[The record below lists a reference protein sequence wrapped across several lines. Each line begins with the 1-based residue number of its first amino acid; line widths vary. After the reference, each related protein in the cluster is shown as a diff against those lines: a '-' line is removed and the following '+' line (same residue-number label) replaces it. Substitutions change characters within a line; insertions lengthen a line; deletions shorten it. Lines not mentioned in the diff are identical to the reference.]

1 MVVKAGPWFG
11 RLLSQKHIIFLFQA
25 AWNWQLTNEVHFHRN
40 LSQTSLCARC
50 GCQVESV
57 HLLFDNYWAR
67 KLWMK
72 LLPSSKVPNF
82 FQGDTM
88 VWLECI
94 SNGGRNPRY
103 WIWLFVSISFC
114 WAIWKACNKVVID
127 GVLINMPEQ
136 VRQVKQTH
144 SWLFFGFFAAYRVCF
159 FSCCWV
165 GVLES
170 PRCGL
175 VEIKC
180 RWQCSCH
187 FGSSWYRMIDSRAF
201 WTMDH
206 IFFLL

>member
-1 MVVKAGPWFG
+1 MKSVSTETFLRLHFVLGVAVKLSLFIFFLTAIGLDSFGWSSYLLLKFLIFSRVILWFG
-11 RLLSQKHIIFLFQA
+11 
-25 AWNWQLTNEVHFHRN
+25 WNV
-40 LSQTSLCARC
+40 
-50 GCQVESV
+50 
-57 HLLFDNYWAR
+57 R
-67 KLWMK
+67 K
-72 LLPSSKVPNF
+72 
-82 FQGDTM
+82 
-88 VWLECI
+88 

-103 WIWLFVSISFC
+103 WIWLFVSISIC
-114 WAIWKACNKVVID
+114 WTIWKACNNVVID

-170 PRCGL
+170 PRCRL

-206 IFFLL
+206 IFFVL